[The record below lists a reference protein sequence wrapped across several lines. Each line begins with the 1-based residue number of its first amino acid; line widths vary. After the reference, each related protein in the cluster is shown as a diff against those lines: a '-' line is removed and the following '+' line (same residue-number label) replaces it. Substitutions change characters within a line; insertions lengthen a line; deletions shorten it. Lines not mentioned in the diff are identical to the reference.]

1 MQLPSG
7 ITITD
12 ENLRDLADSM
22 VAEYV
27 SYDFEDWNEVIRI
40 HTESLAEDGWS
51 DDEKPLENEEDR
63 AAVMEA
69 VEPVAKAFADEL
81 AVEYGKLYEKHVGNR
96 TW

>member
-7 ITITD
+7 ITVTD
-12 ENLRDLADSM
+12 EELRALVDSM
-22 VAEYV
+22 VSEYV
-27 SYDFEDWNEVIRI
+27 SYDFEDWNSVIHI
-40 HTESLAEDGWS
+40 HTESLAEDDLVDG
-51 DDEKPLENEEDR
+51 KPLENEEDR
-63 AAVMEA
+63 AAVMGA

>member
-12 ENLRDLADSM
+12 EELRALVDSM
-22 VAEYV
+22 VSEYV
-27 SYDFEDWNEVIRI
+27 SYDFEDWNSVIHI
-40 HTESLAEDGWS
+40 HTESLAEGNLVDG
-51 DDEKPLENEEDR
+51 KPLENEEDR